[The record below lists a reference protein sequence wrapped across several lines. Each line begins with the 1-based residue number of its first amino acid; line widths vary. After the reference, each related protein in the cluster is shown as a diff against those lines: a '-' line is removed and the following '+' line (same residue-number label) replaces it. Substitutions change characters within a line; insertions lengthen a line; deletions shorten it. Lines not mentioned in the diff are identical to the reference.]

1 MKEIEVYNTDGKKV
15 DIIKLDE
22 KKFNQEINQ
31 NVLHQAITMYLSN
44 MRMGTSSTKNRKDVR
59 GGGRKPWRQKG
70 TGQARAGSRRSPI
83 FRGGG
88 VVFGPKPRDYS
99 YSIPK
104 KIRKKALL
112 VSIKSKIKDNALLVI
127 DKLEINRPKT
137 KDFLNIFKVF
147 KLNGDSKLLIIVD
160 ELNDNI
166 KRSSRNIKNILV
178 KSVDNFTAY
187 DVLTYDKL
195 VMTKKSFDKIDK
207 RVQL

>member
-22 KKFNQEINQ
+22 KKFNQKINQ

-44 MRMGTSSTKNRKDVR
+44 MRIGASSTKNRKDVR

-70 TGQARAGSRRSPI
+70 TGQARAGSRRSPL

-104 KIRKKALL
+104 KIRKKALWA
-112 VSIKSKIKDNALLVI
+112 SIKSKIKDDALLVI
-127 DKLEINRPKT
+127 DKLEINRP
-137 KDFLNIFKVF
+137 
-147 KLNGDSKLLIIVD
+147 
-160 ELNDNI
+160 
-166 KRSSRNIKNILV
+166 
-178 KSVDNFTAY
+178 
-187 DVLTYDKL
+187 
-195 VMTKKSFDKIDK
+195 
-207 RVQL
+207 

>member
-44 MRMGTSSTKNRKDVR
+44 MRIGASSTKNRKDVR

-70 TGQARAGSRRSPI
+70 TGQARAGSRRSPL

-104 KIRKKALL
+104 KIRKKALWA
-112 VSIKSKIKDNALLVI
+112 SIKSKIKDDALLVI

-137 KDFLNIFKVF
+137 KEFINIFKAF
-147 KLNGDSKLLIIVD
+147 KLNDDSKLLIIVD
-160 ELNDNI
+160 RLDESI

-195 VMTKKSFDKIDK
+195 VMTKKSFDKIDE